1 MTYYPE
7 IRSMGDVSRFHARER
22 GDVPAL
28 IFEGEAQTYRQFDE
42 RCSRVANG
50 LIAEG
55 VRPQERVAFLDKNS
69 AAFFELMH
77 GAAKA
82 NAPTVAVNWRLA
94 PPEVAYI
101 VNDAKAKV
109 LFVGAP
115 FYALID
121 KIKGELKHVTKIV
134 AIHGGRPE
142 WESYHAWRDRQSAAD
157 PKVAVEADDV
167 CLQMYTSGTTGL
179 PKGVMLTNR
188 NFIDEK
194 SALVSDSRELEHN
207 QWSPADVS
215 LVTMPVFHV
224 AGAGWGFA
232 GLYNGAKNIVLS
244 EFVPQTVLSTIA
256 SERVTKIVLVPAAI
270 KFTVEHPAAAS
281 TDFSSLKYVL
291 YGASPIPLELLKN
304 AMQVMKCGFV
314 QVYGMTETNGA
325 ITYLPPEDHDP
336 KGNQRMRS
344 AGKPM
349 PGVEIKIIDAEGR
362 ALKTGEIGEVC
373 IRSVQNMKGYW
384 NLAKET
390 AKTLDADGWVH
401 SGDAGYVDADGYVFI
416 HDRVKD
422 MIVSGGENVY
432 GAEVESAIFGHPAVA
447 DVAVIGVPDDQWGE
461 AVKAI
466 IVLKPGL
473 QATPDDII
481 AFARARIAAYKC
493 PKTVDFIA
501 ALPRNPTGKILKR
514 ELRAPYWAG
523 RDRQVN

>member
-1 MTYYPE
+1 
-7 IRSMGDVSRFHARER
+7 MGDVPRFHARVR
-22 GDVPAL
+22 GDATAL
-28 IFEGEAQTYRQFDE
+28 VFEGEAQTYAQLDE
-42 RCSRVANG
+42 RASRIANG

-55 VRPQERVAFLDKNS
+55 VGSQDRVAFLDKNS
-69 AAFFELMH
+69 AAFFEQML
-77 GAAKA
+77 GTAKA
-82 NAPTVAVNWRLA
+82 NAAMVAVNWRLA

-121 KIKGELKHVTKIV
+121 QIKHELKTVTKIV

-142 WESYHAWRDRQSAAD
+142 WEGYAPWRDRHAASD
-157 PKVAVEADDV
+157 PKVPSAESDV

-188 NFIDEK
+188 NFVDPQCALISDELPSTAW
-194 SALVSDSRELEHN
+194 SA
-207 QWSPADVS
+207 ADIS
-215 LVTMPVFHV
+215 LVAMPAFHV
-224 AGAGWGFA
+224 AGASVGFA
-232 GLYNGAKNIVLS
+232 GLYAGAKNFVLS
-244 EFVPQTVLSTIA
+244 EFMPTAVLETIA
-256 SERVTKIVLVPAAI
+256 RERVSKIVLVPAAI
-270 KFTVEHPAAAS
+270 KFAIEHPAAET
-281 TDFSSLKYVL
+281 TDFSSLKNVI

-304 AMQVMKCGFV
+304 AMRVMKCGFI

-336 KGNQRMRS
+336 AGNRRMRS

-349 PGVEIKIIDAEGR
+349 PGVEIKIIDGEGR
-362 ALKTGEIGEVC
+362 ALKPGEIGEVC

-384 NLAKET
+384 NLPKET
-390 AKTLDADGWVH
+390 AKTLDGEGWVH
-401 SGDAGYVDADGYVFI
+401 SGDAGYLDDDGYVYI

-447 DVAVIGVPDDQWGE
+447 DVAVIGVPDDKWGE
-461 AVKAI
+461 SVKAI
-466 IVLKPGL
+466 VVLKPGQ

-481 AFARARIAAYKC
+481 GYARSRIAAYKC

>member
-1 MTYYPE
+1 VAYHAD
-7 IRSMGDVSRFHARER
+7 IRSMGDVSRFHARVR
-22 GDVPAL
+22 GDATAL
-28 IFEGEAQTYRQFDE
+28 VFEGEAQSYGKFDV
-42 RCSRVANG
+42 RCSQVANG

-55 VRPQERVAFLDKNS
+55 VGPQDRVAFLDKNS
-69 AAFFELMH
+69 AAFFEQML

-82 NAPTVAVNWRLA
+82 NAVMVAVNWRLA

-121 KIKGELKHVTKIV
+121 KIKHELKTVTKII
-134 AIHGGRPE
+134 AIHGDRPD
-142 WESYHAWRDRQSAAD
+142 WETYATWRDRQGAAD
-157 PKVAVEADDV
+157 PKVSASDDDV

-188 NFIDEK
+188 NFLDPA
-194 SALVSDSRELEHN
+194 SALISDELPSN
-207 QWSPADVS
+207 AWSPADVS
-215 LVTMPVFHV
+215 LVAMPVFHV

-232 GLYNGAKNIVLS
+232 GLYAGAKNFVLS
-244 EFVPQTVLSTIA
+244 EFMPHAVLETIA
-256 SERVTKIVLVPAAI
+256 RERVSKLVLVPAAI
-270 KFTVEHPAAAS
+270 KFTIEHPAAAS

-304 AMQVMKCGFV
+304 AMQVMKCGFI

-336 KGNQRMRS
+336 AGNRRMRS

-349 PGVEIKIIDAEGR
+349 PGVAIKIIDGEGR
-362 ALKTGEIGEVC
+362 ALKPGEIGEVC

-384 NLAKET
+384 NLPKET

-401 SGDAGYVDADGYVFI
+401 SGDAGYLDEDGYVYI

-447 DVAVIGVPDDQWGE
+447 DVAVIGVPDDKWGE
-461 AVKAI
+461 SVKAI
-466 IVLKPGL
+466 VVLKPGQ

-481 AFARARIAAYKC
+481 GFARAKIAAYKC

-514 ELRAPYWAG
+514 ELRAPYWEG
-523 RDRQVN
+523 RERQVN

>member
-1 MTYYPE
+1 
-7 IRSMGDVSRFHARER
+7 
-22 GDVPAL
+22 
-28 IFEGEAQTYRQFDE
+28 
-42 RCSRVANG
+42 
-50 LIAEG
+50 
-55 VRPQERVAFLDKNS
+55 LDKNS
-69 AAFFELMH
+69 AAFFEQML

-82 NAPTVAVNWRLA
+82 NAAMVAVNWRLA

-115 FYALID
+115 FHALVD
-121 KIKGELKHVTKIV
+121 KIKDELTTVTKIV
-134 AIHGGRPE
+134 AIHGGRPD
-142 WESYHAWRDRQSAAD
+142 WESYAAWRDRQSASD
-157 PKVAVEADDV
+157 PKVPSADDDV

-188 NFIDEK
+188 NFLDPR
-194 SALVSDSRELEHN
+194 SALISDELPTN
-207 QWSPADVS
+207 AWSATDIS
-215 LVTMPVFHV
+215 LVAMPVFHV

-232 GLYNGAKNIVLS
+232 GLYAGAKNFVLS
-244 EFVPQTVLSTIA
+244 EFMPQAVLDTIA
-256 SERVTKIVLVPAAI
+256 TERVTKIVLVPAAI
-270 KFTVEHPAAAS
+270 KFTIEHPAAAK
-281 TDFSSLKYVL
+281 TDFSSLQYVL

-304 AMQVMKCGFV
+304 AMHVMKCGFI

-336 KGNQRMRS
+336 NGNRRMRS

-349 PGVEIKIIDAEGR
+349 PGVEIKIVDGEGR
-362 ALKTGEIGEVC
+362 ALKAGEIGEVC

-384 NLAKET
+384 NLEKET
-390 AKTLDADGWVH
+390 AKTLDAEGWIH
-401 SGDAGYVDADGYVFI
+401 SGDAGYLDDDGYVYI

-447 DVAVIGVPDDQWGE
+447 DVAVIGVPDDKWGE
-461 AVKAI
+461 SVKAI
-466 IVLKPGL
+466 VVLKPGAT
-473 QATPDDII
+473 ATPDDII
-481 AFARARIAAYKC
+481 GFARGRIAAYKC

-523 RDRQVN
+523 RERQVN

>member
-1 MTYYPE
+1 LTYNPA
-7 IRSMGDVSRFHARER
+7 IRSIGDISRFHAQER
-22 GDVPAL
+22 GNATAL
-28 IFEGEAQTYRQFDE
+28 VFEGEAQTYRQFDE

-55 VRPQERVAFLDKNS
+55 VGPHDRIAFLDKNS
-69 AAFFELMH
+69 AAFFEMTL
-77 GAAKA
+77 GATKA
-82 NAPTVAVNWRLA
+82 NAAMVAVNWRLA

-121 KIKGELKHVTKIV
+121 KIRDELKFVTKVI
-134 AIHGGRPE
+134 AIHGGRPD
-142 WESYHAWRDRQSAAD
+142 WEGYDAWRDRQSASD
-157 PKVAVEADDV
+157 PKVPSGPEDI
-167 CLQMYTSGTTGL
+167 CLQLYTSGTTGL

-188 NFIDEK
+188 NFLDPR
-194 SALVSDSRELEHN
+194 SALVSDELSFN
-207 QWSPADVS
+207 AWSSEDVS
-215 LVTMPVFHV
+215 LIAMPAFHV
-224 AGAGWGFA
+224 AGAGWGMA
-232 GLYNGAKNIVLS
+232 GLYAGARNFVLS
-244 EFVPQTVLSTIA
+244 EFMPQAVLEMIA
-256 SERVTKIVLVPAAI
+256 RERVTKIVLVPAAI
-270 KFTVEHPAAAS
+270 KFAIEHPAAAS
-281 TDFSSLKYVL
+281 TDFSSLKIVL

-304 AMQVMKCGFV
+304 AMHVMKCGFV

-336 KGNQRMRS
+336 NGNRRMRS

-349 PGVEIKIIDAEGR
+349 PGVDIKIIDGEGR
-362 ALKTGEIGEVC
+362 ALKAGEIGEVC

-384 NLAKET
+384 NLPKET
-390 AKTLDADGWVH
+390 AKTMDADGWIH
-401 SGDAGYVDADGYVFI
+401 SGDAGYVDEDGYVYI

-447 DVAVIGVPDDQWGE
+447 DVAVIGVPDDRWGE
-461 AVKAI
+461 SVKAI
-466 IVLKPGL
+466 VVLKPGAT
-473 QATPDDII
+473 ATPDDII
-481 AFARARIAAYKC
+481 GFARSRIAAYKC
-493 PKTVDFIA
+493 PKSVDFIA

-514 ELRAPYWAG
+514 ELRAPYWVG